1 MNPNMESQTD
11 VQQTRQA
18 GELMKEFIDT
28 ALGFYQNIKEQ
39 DVSRQADDKVLSHL
53 HRQGIPR
60 VGRPVDQV
68 YREMLRDVYSHNTL
82 VQHPRCFACIPSPVS
97 LYSWM
102 GDIMTNAFD
111 PHAGCHM
118 NASAANFIERELI
131 QWMCGLAGYP
141 QGSGGLF
148 VSGGSIANLTA
159 LTAARDAKLACGER
173 HIAAAYVS
181 DQTHSSVAKGLHI
194 IGFRADQ
201 VKKIPTGA
209 DFSMNPASLEAA
221 VRRDLAQGQRPF
233 AVIATAGTTNTGSI
247 DPLPEIAAICQKYDM
262 WMHVDGAFGASVLLS
277 PHYRERLAGI
287 EGSDSLSW
295 DAHKWLMQTYGC
307 SAVLVR
313 DQSHLVRSFAVHPE
327 YLKDA
332 EGFSSHPDFWDL
344 GPELTRPA
352 RSLKLW
358 VTLQIM
364 GSMGM
369 GQMIEHGIA
378 MAGLAEEI
386 IDSYPDWEIV
396 SPAKLGIVNFRYVP
410 AGLASSRID
419 QINQEIAREITD
431 SSYAQILTT
440 ELRGRKVLRMCTL
453 HPETTQEDIRTTV
466 SSLNQTQA
474 VLRQKCRSLNQS
486 TVRDQHTAAATVQV
500 TA

>member
-1 MNPNMESQTD
+1 MNPIMEPQTD
-11 VQQTRQA
+11 ITQTRQA

-28 ALGFYQNIKEQ
+28 ALSFYQNIKEQ

-53 HRQGIPR
+53 CQQGIPKQ
-60 VGRPVDQV
+60 GRPVEQV
-68 YREMLRDVYSHNTL
+68 YREMLKDVYPYSAL
-82 VQHPRCFACIPSPVS
+82 VQHPRCFGCIPSPVS

-118 NASAANFIERELI
+118 NASAAGAIEKELI

-141 QGSGGLF
+141 AGSGGLF
-148 VSGGSIANLTA
+148 VSGGSMANLTA
-159 LTAARDAKLACGER
+159 LTAARDAKLTCEER
-173 HIAAAYVS
+173 GIAVAYVS

-194 IGFRADQ
+194 IGFRPDQ
-201 VKKIPTGA
+201 VKKISAGA
-209 DFSMNPASLEAA
+209 DFSMNSTSLEAA
-221 VRRDLAQGQRPF
+221 VRRDLDRGQRPF

-247 DPLPEIAAICQKYDM
+247 DPLPKIAEICRKYNM

-277 PHYRERLAGI
+277 PRYREGLAGI
-287 EGSDSLSW
+287 GQSDSISW

-313 DQSHLVRSFAVHPE
+313 DQSHLVRSFAAHPE

-332 EGFSSHPDFWDL
+332 ESLSGSPDFWDL

-358 VTLQIM
+358 ITLQIM
-364 GSMGM
+364 GTQGM
-369 GQMIEHGIA
+369 GEMIEHGIA
-378 MAGLAEEI
+378 MAGLAEHTI
-386 IDSYPDWEIV
+386 RRYPDWEIV
-396 SPAKLGIVNFRYVP
+396 SPAKLGIVNFRYAP
-410 AGLASSRID
+410 AGLSCGRID

-431 SSYAQILTT
+431 SGYAQILTT
-440 ELRGRKVLRMCTL
+440 TLRGKKVLRMCTL
-453 HPETTQEDIRTTV
+453 HPETTQEDIRTTI
-466 SSLNQTQA
+466 S
-474 VLRQKCRSLNQS
+474 RLNQS
-486 TVRDQHTAAATVQV
+486 QAVIRQKRRGLKQSPCRDPHPAASAVQV